1 MRLDLPDLNL
11 SRPILAIVAPL
22 LLAGGSR
29 VEWPGVS
36 DSAGQHPP
44 IVLEL
49 SDDKGILSL
58 SVTNN
63 LSPTYS
69 TPSTATLDLGS
80 RVVGIVFEQA
90 RGDEPDLVTIAPPVG
105 FIAVPND
112 FLIEEGETVL
122 VRIVRGGLS

>member
-1 MRLDLPDLNL
+1 LPDLNL
-11 SRPILAIVAPL
+11 SRLIFAIVAPL

-29 VEWPGVS
+29 IEWPGIV
-36 DSAGQHPP
+36 DAGGQHPP
-44 IVLEL
+44 IVFEL
-49 SDDKGILSL
+49 SDESGVLAL

-90 RGDEPDLVTIAPPVG
+90 RGDNPDLVTIAPPDG